1 VAGNES
7 RRRICAGNPDLGN
20 GVHDMTDITPL
31 VPRQPVP
38 PLSVPLVGGGRFDI
52 ATEISERFI
61 LVLFYRG
68 LHCPI
73 CRTYLADLE
82 AKLPDFAKRGVSVV
96 AVSSD
101 TAERA
106 ERSKQEWKLPNLRLG
121 YGLPLKLA
129 RSWGLYVSTS
139 RGMTSAG
146 IEEPPLFSEPGLFL
160 IRPDRTLYFANVQ
173 TMPFARPHFADIV
186 GAIDFVVAK
195 DYPARGEVL
204 TLSPAEPEARRAG

>member
-1 VAGNES
+1 MAGAQNFDN
-7 RRRICAGNPDLGN
+7 RNLNN
-20 GVHDMTDITPL
+20 GARDMTDITPL
-31 VPRQPVP
+31 VPRQPAP

-52 ATEISERFI
+52 AKETPERFS

-73 CRTYLADLE
+73 CRTYLGDLE
-82 AKLPDFAKRGVSVV
+82 AKLPEFAKRGVGVV

-101 TAERA
+101 IAERA
-106 ERSKQEWKLPNLRLG
+106 ERSKQEWKPPNLRLG
-121 YGLPLKLA
+121 YGLDLKVA

-146 IEEPPLFSEPGLFL
+146 IEEPALFSEPGLFL
-160 IRPDRTLYFANVQ
+160 LRPDRTLYFGNVQ
-173 TMPFARPHFADIV
+173 TMPFARPHFADILN
-186 GAIDFVVAK
+186 AIDFVIAK

-204 TLSPAEPEARRAG
+204 TLSPAAPDVRRAG